1 MRRRIKGMVTRSRF
15 VRGVFLALLGGVG
28 WAFSGTCAEFLFE
41 AFDVRPDWLTA
52 VRMTAAGVL
61 FILLALAIDRQRL
74 FAAVRSK
81 RSMVGFFM
89 FGMFGIMFCQLT
101 YLVAISYTDSG
112 TATVLSMIGL
122 AIIMLYNAR
131 ISHRMPRKREITG
144 LVLTLLGV
152 FLIATQGDVSKLA
165 IPLSGLV
172 WGLAAAVGL
181 AFYNL
186 IPTRLIGQWGSIV
199 TMGMGM
205 LMGGLLMCVIVQP
218 WIDPM
223 PVEPASLLA
232 LAGCVIVGTL
242 VAGWAYMQAI
252 SDIGPV
258 KASLIAAVEPVAAT
272 IFTAVALGTYFPS
285 IDLVGFACIVAMVL
299 LVSSKS
305 SSEEDGIR
313 DDAEYAPADA
323 EAKAAT
329 R

>member
-1 MRRRIKGMVTRSRF
+1 MVTRSRF
-15 VRGVFLALLGGVG
+15 VRGVFLALLGGVC
-28 WAFSGTCAEFLFE
+28 WAFSGTCAEYLFE
-41 AFDVRPDWLTA
+41 DFAVRPAWLTA
-52 VRMTAAGVL
+52 VRMTSAGVL

-74 FAAVRSK
+74 RESVRSK
-81 RSMVGFFM
+81 RSLVGFFM

-101 YLVAISYTDSG
+101 YFMAISYTDSG

-144 LVLTLLGV
+144 LCLTLVGV
-152 FLIATQGDVSKLA
+152 FLIATQGDVTRLA
-165 IPLSGLV
+165 MPLPGLI
-172 WGLAAAVGL
+172 WGLAAAIGQ
-181 AFYNL
+181 ACYNL
-186 IPTRLIGQWGSIV
+186 IPTRLIGRWGSII
-199 TMGMGM
+199 TIGMGM
-205 LMGGLLMCVIVQP
+205 LMGGLLMCVVVQP

-223 PVEPASLLA
+223 APEPGALLA
-232 LAGCVIVGTL
+232 MAGCIVVGTL

-285 IDLVGFACIVAMVL
+285 IDLLGFACIVVMVL

-305 SSEEDGIR
+305 SSKEDGIH
-313 DDAEYAPADA
+313 DDSEYAPLEA
-323 EAKAAT
+323 EGAV

>member
-1 MRRRIKGMVTRSRF
+1 MRRRIKGAVTRSRF

-28 WAFSGTCAEFLFE
+28 WAFSGTCAEYLFE
-41 AFDVRPDWLTA
+41 AYGVRPDWLTS
-52 VRMTAAGVL
+52 VRMTSAGIL
-61 FILLALAIDRQRL
+61 FIFLALAVDRRRL
-74 FAAVRSK
+74 LEAVKSK

-101 YLVAISYTDSG
+101 YFMAISYTDSG

-144 LVLTLLGV
+144 LCLTLVGV
-152 FLIATQGDVSKLA
+152 FLIATQGDVTKLA
-165 IPLSGLV
+165 VPIPGLL
-172 WGLAAAVGL
+172 WGLAAAVGQ

-186 IPTRLIGQWGSIV
+186 IPTRLIGRWGSVI
-199 TMGMGM
+199 TIGMGL

-223 PVEPASLLA
+223 AAEPGALLA
-232 LAGCVIVGTL
+232 LAGCVVVGTL
-242 VAGWAYMQAI
+242 IAGWAYMQAI

-285 IDLVGFACIVAMVL
+285 IDLVGFACIVVMVL

-305 SSEEDGIR
+305 SSKEDGVY
-313 DDAEYAPADA
+313 DDSEYEELECEE
-323 EAKAAT
+323 EA

>member
-1 MRRRIKGMVTRSRF
+1 MKRRIKGMVTRSRF

-41 AFDVRPDWLTA
+41 EFAVRTDWLTA
-52 VRMTAAGVL
+52 VRMTVSGVL
-61 FILLALAIDRQRL
+61 FILLALAIDRKRL
-74 FAAVRSK
+74 FAAARSK
-81 RSMVGFFM
+81 RSLVGFFL
-89 FGMFGIMFCQLT
+89 FGMFGIMFCQFT
-101 YLVAISYTDSG
+101 YFTAISYTDSG

-144 LVLTLLGV
+144 LCLTLIGV

-165 IPLSGLV
+165 IPLPGLV
-172 WGLAAAVGL
+172 WGLAAALGQ

-186 IPTRLIGQWGSIV
+186 IPTRLIGRWGSIV
-199 TMGMGM
+199 TIGMGM

-223 PVEPASLLA
+223 PLTPASLLGF
-232 LAGCVIVGTL
+232 AGCVVIGTL
-242 VAGWAYMQAI
+242 IASWAYMQAI

-272 IFTAVALGTYFPS
+272 IFTAVGLGTYFPS
-285 IDLVGFACIVAMVL
+285 IDLVGFACIIAMVL
-299 LVSSKS
+299 MVSSKS
-305 SSEEDGIR
+305 SSKEDGIH
-313 DDAEYAPADA
+313 DDAEYAPAKPDA
-323 EAKAAT
+323 KGVA
-329 R
+329 